1 MAKQFIRVSTGLDH
15 FPGLFQ
21 DSFSDDLAGTTD
33 REQAH
38 TLICPIINQCITP
51 MPFSLRTYTKEKLRQ
66 VSQNKQLTGFP
77 CFPWCVGTLLIGT
90 FCISLLLLKLL
101 TTSVTQG
108 PFYIWD
114 VYLQSHLRK
123 DRGREKGIKNIMQ
136 KPFTYPL
143 YQYVHEGERKQ
154 KTWTKTITS
163 THHEWLFVTALFY
176 LIMFLHSWGN
186 HEVKEEVRGF
196 LCSHYLCW

>member
-1 MAKQFIRVSTGLDH
+1 MYNPCAFFSTYIYERKIKTSLSKQTTNWFPMFSMMRGNPVNRYILYITASFKIVDH
-15 FPGLFQ
+15 
-21 DSFSDDLAGTTD
+21 
-33 REQAH
+33 
-38 TLICPIINQCITP
+38 ICNP
-51 MPFSLRTYTKEKLRQ
+51 
-66 VSQNKQLTGFP
+66 
-77 CFPWCVGTLLIGT
+77 GTL
-90 FCISLLLLKLL
+90 
-101 TTSVTQG
+101 
-108 PFYIWD
+108 YIWD

-123 DRGREKGIKNIMQ
+123 DRGREKGVKNIMQ
-136 KPFTYPL
+136 KPSTYPL

>member
-1 MAKQFIRVSTGLDH
+1 MYNPYAFFSTYIYDRKIKTSLSKQTTNW
-15 FPGLFQ
+15 FPMFSMRRGNPANRWYIWLGALF
-21 DSFSDDLAGTTD
+21 
-33 REQAH
+33 
-38 TLICPIINQCITP
+38 
-51 MPFSLRTYTKEKLRQ
+51 
-66 VSQNKQLTGFP
+66 
-77 CFPWCVGTLLIGT
+77 CV
-90 FCISLLLLKLL
+90 SLLLLKLL
-101 TTSVTQG
+101 TTSVTRG

-123 DRGREKGIKNIMQ
+123 DRGREKGVKNIMQ
-136 KPFTYPL
+136 KPSTYPL

-163 THHEWLFVTALFY
+163 TNHELLFVTALFY